1 MTAIITGKARVE
13 LFQDLVREGE
23 ARAREPLDETLES
36 YLVFTLIE
44 HLRDNGVGA
53 QPMALALLD
62 GLDQIGVLR
71 EQSLR
76 QTGDRCLLI
85 AGFYPGLARKR
96 MVTPHYYAALGQQA
110 YGELAAGLRA
120 SLADLYQALSTA
132 FDALVR
138 VLAECR
144 ALSRANHVPVLEFA
158 PIPVLAHS
166 SSRRRH

>member
-1 MTAIITGKARVE
+1 MTAIITGKPRVE

-23 ARAREPLDETLES
+23 VRAQEPLDETLES

-53 QPMALALLD
+53 QSMALELLD
-62 GLDQIGVLR
+62 GLDQVGTLR

-85 AGFYPGLARKR
+85 AGFYPGLASRR
-96 MVTPHYYAALGQQA
+96 MVTPHYYAALGQHA

-144 ALSRANHVPVLEFA
+144 ALSGQSSVPLLEFV
-158 PIPVLAHS
+158 PIPVLAHPP
-166 SSRRRH
+166 SRRRH